1 MKGFVPTQISK
12 TSLKVYAFV
21 LTICGLVIASGA
33 PVSLPTGN

>member
-1 MKGFVPTQISK
+1 MRNRINK
-12 TSLKVYAFV
+12 TSVRLYAFI

>member
-1 MKGFVPTQISK
+1 MNNRINAIN
-12 TSLKVYAFV
+12 LRVYGFV